1 MFLPEN
7 LLDRRGHECE
17 LELRLALAPMDMFV
31 TMDVAFILFQILDE
45 GRGLSIKS
53 YVAVRADLRSL
64 AVSMARV
71 QISSLQTAVI
81 FLPFSLSLTPNSCLH
96 SHYFICTSNVRSF
109 PHHHLP

>member
-71 QISSLQTAVI
+71 QISSANGCNIPPLLVVAHAQLMPA
-81 FLPFSLSLTPNSCLH
+81 FSLLH
-96 SHYFICTSNVRSF
+96 MH
-109 PHHHLP
+109 